1 MLDAPGAD
9 IQCMVHRGLVL
20 ISFACCALILSS
32 YAMFAVDQ
40 LSGASEHQQNQ
51 IAAGV
56 TTTPGTVQTTTHH
69 RQPRAFI
76 DAAAKALTSPFR
88 SIVQS
93 NNAWVSRTVPAL
105 FGLLVY
111 GLGLGYLAR
120 YSRGMSHL
128 P

>member
-1 MLDAPGAD
+1 ML
-9 IQCMVHRGLVL
+9 HRGLVL
-20 ISFACCALILSS
+20 ISFVCCALILSS

-40 LSGASEHQQNQ
+40 LSGASEHQQNE

-56 TTTPGTVQTTTHH
+56 PTTPGTVQTAQQHH
-69 RQPRAFI
+69 QPRRFI
-76 DAAAKALTSPFR
+76 DSAAKALTSPFR

-93 NNAWVSRTVPAL
+93 SNDWVSRTVPMV

-111 GLGLGYLAR
+111 GVGLGFLAR
-120 YSRGMSHL
+120 YSRGLSHR